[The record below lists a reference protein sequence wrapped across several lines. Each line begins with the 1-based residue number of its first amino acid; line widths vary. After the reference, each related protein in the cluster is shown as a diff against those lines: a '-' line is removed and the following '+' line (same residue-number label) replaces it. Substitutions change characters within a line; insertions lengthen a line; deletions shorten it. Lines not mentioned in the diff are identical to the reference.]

1 MGVTVD
7 VEVLRYN
14 ERYKALA
21 SFCDNSGLAFFVAS
35 FAQFFDAD
43 GSNFLVVFGVLIGLA
58 FLVGAWHIRGL
69 IQLETQ

>member
-1 MGVTVD
+1 MD

-14 ERYKALA
+14 ERYRALG

-35 FAQFFDAD
+35 FAQFFDTD
-43 GSNFLVVFGVLIGLA
+43 GSNLLVVLGVLVGLA
-58 FLVGAWHIRGL
+58 FLFGAWHIRGL

>member
-58 FLVGAWHIRGL
+58 FLVGAWHFRGL